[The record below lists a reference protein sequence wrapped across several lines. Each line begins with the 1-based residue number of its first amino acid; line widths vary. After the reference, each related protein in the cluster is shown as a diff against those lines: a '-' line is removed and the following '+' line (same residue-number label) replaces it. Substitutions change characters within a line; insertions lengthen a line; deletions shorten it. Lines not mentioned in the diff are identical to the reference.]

1 MGNNATQAEPLPSST
16 AAENSLPAGTGEAEQ
31 LKAYGMTDVE
41 KLGLPED
48 ELVRMRKFVERGR
61 ETSLVSVK
69 KRIECVNELARA
81 LLGKTVFYRPKGAE
95 HGQYSATRRG
105 TVISVR
111 IAHRDPPPEED
122 GTLTCTENFFE
133 VEIIPKIEN
142 GYETSPAW
150 FPLTVVKEVS
160 GL

>member
-1 MGNNATQAEPLPSST
+1 MGNNTAQAEPLPSST
-16 AAENSLPAGTGEAEQ
+16 AAEDPLPARTGEVEQ
-31 LKAYGMTDVE
+31 LKAYGMTDIE

-48 ELVRMRKFVERGR
+48 ELVRMRKFVERGK

-69 KRIECVNELARA
+69 KRIECVNDLARA
-81 LLGKTVFYRPKGAE
+81 LLGKEVFYRPKGAE

-111 IAHRDPPPEED
+111 IAHRNPPPEED
-122 GTLTCTENFFE
+122 GMPPCAENFFE
-133 VEIIPKIEN
+133 VEIIPKVED

-150 FPLTVVKEVS
+150 FPLMVVY